1 MRKKFSN
8 AAVVVAGVAV
18 FAGLGTTAATA
29 ATTVSQVTAS
39 SATTQAA
46 NDNYD
51 TYKVGT
57 LEMCKQIGAA
67 ISGPGKEYA
76 GYSCWLD
83 ENDEWW
89 IDLKR

>member
-1 MRKKFSN
+1 MRKKFTK
-8 AAVVVAGVAV
+8 AAVVLAGVAA

-29 ATTVSQVTAS
+29 ASQATAS
-39 SATTQAA
+39 SVTTQAA

-57 LEMCKQIGAA
+57 LEMCQKIGGA

-83 ENDEWW
+83 ENDQWW

>member
-1 MRKKFSN
+1 MRKRFSN
-8 AAVVVAGVAV
+8 AAVVVAGVAA

-39 SATTQAA
+39 SVTTQSAD
-46 NDNYD
+46 DNYD

-57 LEMCKQIGAA
+57 LEMCQKIGAA